1 MANLKEQD
9 KWEDG
14 VYQIEENDPVLG
26 GENGVTNRPIKQ
38 LANRTL
44 WLKKALE
51 LFGKKAA
58 PKDLTATSVSAVQ
71 ADGHT
76 HKLPTGTTSEK
87 GVVRLNSQVTN
98 GSEQEAATPKA
109 VKTAYD
115 KASEAKTAADT
126 AQTSAN
132 AAQRTANDGVSKAN
146 AAQASANAAQRTAND
161 GVSKANAAQTSANAA
176 QRTADDGVS
185 KANAEQTSANAA
197 QRTANDGVSRANNAQ
212 RSADKANTNANGRVS
227 KHGDTID
234 GDLRLNG
241 QDGKWSKLQFGTQKG
256 AWELEVH
263 PESHNIAN
271 RRFNMVY
278 SGDSR
283 VYLTFPTIEDDGDT
297 VAYRSW
303 AVNKSGDTM
312 KGILR
317 TVGIASK
324 QFGMGS
330 YSEQYDSGA
339 PFMVEETD
347 SKNRD
352 TYHPFVKGRV
362 RSKNHYGAALSFG
375 YTTKQGDGDGFGRGI
390 INLVED
396 NGKTRIWG
404 FEHNGEFRS
413 AGDVITSSG
422 KSLNTAVQLSDYRS
436 QWGATGWVK
445 LPNGLIL
452 QWGKTPVIHDESS
465 KEIVFPIAFPNKVL
479 NIQLTENQ
487 MRTVEANATHL
498 AALNVTNTK
507 FTFKMNST
515 LPIDTSADWFAI
527 GY

>member
-1 MANLKEQD
+1 MANLKEQE

-38 LANRTL
+38 LANRTT

-51 LFGKKAA
+51 LLGKKAA
-58 PKDLTATSVSAVQ
+58 PKDLTASSVSAVVQ
-71 ADGHT
+71 DGHT
-76 HKLPTGTTSEK
+76 HKLPSGTLLEK
-87 GVVRLNSQVTN
+87 GIVKLNSQVTN
-98 GSEQEAATPKA
+98 DSEQEAATPKA

-115 KASEAKTAADT
+115 KAVEAKEA
-126 AQTSAN
+126 
-132 AAQRTANDGVSKAN
+132 
-146 AAQASANAAQRTAND
+146 
-161 GVSKANAAQTSANAA
+161 ANAAQTSANAA

-185 KANAEQTSANAA
+185 KANAAQT
-197 QRTANDGVSRANNAQ
+197 
-212 RSADKANTNANGRVS
+212 SADKADSNANGRVS
-227 KHGDTID
+227 KGGDT
-234 GDLRLNG
+234 
-241 QDGKWSKLQFGTQKG
+241 
-256 AWELEVH
+256 
-263 PESHNIAN
+263 
-271 RRFNMVY
+271 
-278 SGDSR
+278 
-283 VYLTFPTIEDDGDT
+283 LT
-297 VAYRSW
+297 
-303 AVNKSGDTM
+303 
-312 KGILR
+312 GILR
-317 TVGIASK
+317 SVGIASK
-324 QFGMGS
+324 QFGMGA
-330 YSEQYDSGA
+330 YSEQYTSGA
-339 PFMVEETD
+339 PYMVEETG
-347 SKNRD
+347 SKDKN

-362 RSKNHYGAALSFG
+362 RSSNYYGAAFSFG

-390 INLVED
+390 INLIED

-452 QWGKTPVIHDESS
+452 QWGKTPVIHDENS
-465 KEIVFPIAFPNKVL
+465 KDIVFPIAFPNKVL

-498 AALNVTNTK
+498 AALNVSNTK

>member
-38 LANRTL
+38 LANRTS

-51 LFGKKAA
+51 LLGKKAV
-58 PKDLTATSVSAVQ
+58 PKDLTASSVSAVVQ
-71 ADGHT
+71 DGHT
-76 HKLPTGTTSEK
+76 HKLPSGTLLEK
-87 GVVRLNSQVTN
+87 GIVKLNSQVTN
-98 GSEQEAATPKA
+98 DSEQEAATPKA

-115 KASEAKTAADT
+115 KAVEAKEA
-126 AQTSAN
+126 AN
-132 AAQRTANDGVSKAN
+132 AAQT
-146 AAQASANAAQRTAND
+146 SANAAQRTAND

-176 QRTADDGVS
+176 
-185 KANAEQTSANAA
+185 QTSANAA

-283 VYLTFPTIEDDGDT
+283 VYLTFPTIGDDGDT

-390 INLVED
+390 IQLIED
-396 NGKTRIWG
+396 NGKTKFWA
-404 FEHNGEFRS
+404 FEHDGEFRS
-413 AGDVITSSG
+413 AGDVKTSSG
-422 KSLNTAVQLSDYRS
+422 KSLETAVQPGDFQYQKKRNFEIRRYPDGTMIQSYFVDFTDVHGPNS
-436 QWGATGWVK
+436 GIGGTGQK
-445 LPNGLIL
+445 
-452 QWGKTPVIHDESS
+452 
-465 KEIVFPIAFPNKVL
+465 
-479 NIQLTENQ
+479 QLTWAVSFVGKPLVWGNITSSLEDSHDVGVNILTKSTGTTLYWYNYEHSNPNQ
-487 MRTVEANATHL
+487 GACRL
-498 AALNVTNTK
+498 QFL
-507 FTFKMNST
+507 
-515 LPIDTSADWFAI
+515 AI
-527 GY
+527 GRWK